1 MLVRTLQS
9 QLQLLV
15 LIAKLLH
22 LGVGGLQIS
31 LELLLTGLE
40 LFELQDNLLLFF
52 RALLEL
58 GLQLLVHAVDAF
70 LSGVGLLAVI
80 FRLLELQTQS
90 VEFGVQKELLVLLSA
105 LILQGF

>member
-31 LELLLTGLE
+31 LELLFTGLE

-58 GLQLLVHAVDAF
+58 GLQLLVHSVDAF

>member
-1 MLVRTLQS
+1 
-9 QLQLLV
+9 

-22 LGVGGLQIS
+22 LRVGGLQIS
-31 LELLLTGLE
+31 LELLFTGLE